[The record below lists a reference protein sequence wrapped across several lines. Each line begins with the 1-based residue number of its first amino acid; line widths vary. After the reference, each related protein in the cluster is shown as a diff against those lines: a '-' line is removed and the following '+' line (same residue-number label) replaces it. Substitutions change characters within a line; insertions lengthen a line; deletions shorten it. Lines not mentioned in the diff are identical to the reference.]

1 MNHSIEGGITS
12 ILLNESLPSLNFNNG
27 KILSEQH
34 DLANSTSTNTVK
46 MFETKVVENNYIK
59 EKGKKHSNEEIAEF
73 SPPRW
78 IPDDEAT
85 HCLDCYKIFDWARR
99 KHHCRCCGKIFCRSC
114 SEYQSLLPR
123 SFGTRN
129 PQRVCKI
136 CHENL
141 ESLQNELISTMSNS
155 MKPNEVS
162 NRAYSGISP
171 YLNKPV
177 SFTLGAEIRKASYS
191 ILNFMRVG
199 VVQDSSIPMEL
210 LASAKGLAFI
220 TVLKGGFLWVGSF
233 GTGLVVSKQRDN
245 SQVKNSDVSTQW
257 SAPSA
262 IGMVGM
268 GWGAAIGAN
277 ITDVVL
283 VLNTDAAVE
292 AFSSQK
298 QISLGAGI
306 GVSAGPIG
314 RSSSGSLNLGKELNV
329 APVLSYSHS
338 RGLFAGLSLEGSVIA
353 SRTDVNRAFYGRK
366 LSARRLLSGEVPPPP
381 AAIPLYKAL
390 SELRLVN
397 IPPSSD

>member
-1 MNHSIEGGITS
+1 
-12 ILLNESLPSLNFNNG
+12 
-27 KILSEQH
+27 
-34 DLANSTSTNTVK
+34 
-46 MFETKVVENNYIK
+46 
-59 EKGKKHSNEEIAEF
+59 
-73 SPPRW
+73 
-78 IPDDEAT
+78 
-85 HCLDCYKIFDWARR
+85 
-99 KHHCRCCGKIFCRSC
+99 
-114 SEYQSLLPR
+114 
-123 SFGTRN
+123 
-129 PQRVCKI
+129 
-136 CHENL
+136 
-141 ESLQNELISTMSNS
+141 MSNS

-298 QISLGAGI
+298 QISLE
-306 GVSAGPIG
+306 
-314 RSSSGSLNLGKELNV
+314 LGLGFLLV
-329 APVLSYSHS
+329 Q
-338 RGLFAGLSLEGSVIA
+338 LEGPA
-353 SRTDVNRAFYGRK
+353 Q
-366 LSARRLLSGEVPPPP
+366 EV
-381 AAIPLYKAL
+381 
-390 SELRLVN
+390 
-397 IPPSSD
+397 